1 MSETG
6 LSTRAHVLLL
16 SSTNFFIFMGTGA
29 QQAFL
34 VPYLEEF
41 TEWSAFQRAL
51 VIATVYA
58 SMMVFRLGN
67 VYLLR
72 DWPQWKCSIVG
83 GAVYVFF
90 PMAML
95 ALYFV
100 PSYALALA
108 AAAIW
113 GWGGAAFWMGNT
125 LQVLALADRAK
136 RHGTGMGVLYGA
148 TNGGWAL
155 GVVVLG
161 SIFSYAQAVGM
172 PWLLYLGA
180 TCFSLIGFLIMI
192 TLPRRPE
199 PMPELPTWAALV
211 EIMSRTKARIG
222 AFLLFSAAMA
232 FGFVLGTFT
241 NFVENSY
248 GAQWLWIS
256 TAFYPAAL
264 FVLSPWAGFLS
275 ERLGHGTVLAVGFF
289 GGACG
294 MLIPLLWESPLALAG
309 TALMLGL
316 LNGSVPV
323 VSAALVG
330 GSSERQ
336 RRPLAYGAMFT
347 WRDLGV
353 VVASVAGSLLGLRVG
368 GVTLTFG
375 VFSGV
380 FAVCGVV
387 ALILNRYAEQEL

>member
-113 GWGGAAFWMGNT
+113 GWGGAARPAG
-125 LQVLALADRAK
+125 RC
-136 RHGTGMGVLYGA
+136 
-148 TNGGWAL
+148 GGPS
-155 GVVVLG
+155 G
-161 SIFSYAQAVGM
+161 SG
-172 PWLLYLGA
+172 
-180 TCFSLIGFLIMI
+180 
-192 TLPRRPE
+192 RP
-199 PMPELPTWAALV
+199 
-211 EIMSRTKARIG
+211 G
-222 AFLLFSAAMA
+222 
-232 FGFVLGTFT
+232 
-241 NFVENSY
+241 
-248 GAQWLWIS
+248 
-256 TAFYPAAL
+256 PAA
-264 FVLSPWAGFLS
+264 G
-275 ERLGHGTVLAVGFF
+275 R
-289 GGACG
+289 
-294 MLIPLLWESPLALAG
+294 
-309 TALMLGL
+309 
-316 LNGSVPV
+316 
-323 VSAALVG
+323 
-330 GSSERQ
+330 
-336 RRPLAYGAMFT
+336 
-347 WRDLGV
+347 
-353 VVASVAGSLLGLRVG
+353 
-368 GVTLTFG
+368 
-375 VFSGV
+375 
-380 FAVCGVV
+380 
-387 ALILNRYAEQEL
+387 